1 MYRYYNGKKYG
12 IVPRRSSIW
21 ETIFVN
27 LPLINR
33 FYTIKVE
40 VNVVSR
46 LKDGALCHGLLET
59 FRIFKN
65 QNTILFNFIPYD
77 PIENPYKY
85 AEKILGRD
93 NSVTI
98 SKEFMTDIIYSPGRE
113 VEASLVR
120 DDIDY
125 K

>member
-46 LKDGALCHGLLET
+46 LKGGAPCHGLLGT

-85 AEKILGRD
+85 AEKLVGKERVRISS
-93 NSVTI
+93 NSA
-98 SKEFMTDIIYSPGRE
+98 TDIIHSPGRE

>member
-1 MYRYYNGKKYG
+1 MYVKHNGRKYG

-27 LPLINR
+27 LPFINR
-33 FYTIKVE
+33 LYTIKVE

-46 LKDGALCHGLLET
+46 MKGGAPCYGIFET

-85 AEKILGRD
+85 ADKVLRTERVRIAS
-93 NSVTI
+93 NSA
-98 SKEFMTDIIYSPGRE
+98 TDLIHSPGKE